1 MNKKEQGLKRLK
13 TIEGHIRGIVRMVEE
28 EAYCID
34 ILHQTLAIQRA
45 IDRFNQDLL
54 ENHLQTCVITAIQD
68 QSDQRGEQVIRELMD
83 VFAASTKR

>member
-13 TIEGHIRGIVRMVEE
+13 TIEGHIRGVVRMVEE

-54 ENHLQTCVITAIQD
+54 ENHLQACVITAIQD

>member
-13 TIEGHIRGIVRMVEE
+13 TIEGHIRGVVRMVEE

>member
-13 TIEGHIRGIVRMVEE
+13 TIEGHIRGVVRMVEE

-68 QSDQRGEQVIRELMD
+68 QNDQRGEQVIRELMD

>member
-1 MNKKEQGLKRLK
+1 MNKKEEGLKRLK
-13 TIEGHIRGIVRMVEE
+13 TIEGHIRGVVRMVEE

-45 IDRFNQDLL
+45 IDRFNQGLL
-54 ENHLQTCVITAIQD
+54 ESHLQTCVITAMRD